1 MFFYF
6 FVCHSN
12 TNGNIV
18 GDDGDNGH
26 IGDGGDSLECWL
38 WKWRV
43 RLLQFINRFVSI
55 E

>member
-1 MFFYF
+1 MYFYF
-6 FVCHSN
+6 SVYHSN

-18 GDDGDNGH
+18 GDNSFSGH
-26 IGDGGDSLECWL
+26 IGDGGDFFESWL

-43 RLLQFINRFVSI
+43 CLLQFINRSVSI

>member
-1 MFFYF
+1 MYFYF
-6 FVCHSN
+6 SVYRHSN

-18 GDDGDNGH
+18 GDN
-26 IGDGGDSLECWL
+26 IGDGGDFFESWL

-43 RLLQFINRFVSI
+43 CLLQFINRSVSI

>member
-1 MFFYF
+1 MYFYF
-6 FVCHSN
+6 SVYHSN

-18 GDDGDNGH
+18 GD
-26 IGDGGDSLECWL
+26 IGDGGDFFESWL

-43 RLLQFINRFVSI
+43 RLLQFINRSVSI